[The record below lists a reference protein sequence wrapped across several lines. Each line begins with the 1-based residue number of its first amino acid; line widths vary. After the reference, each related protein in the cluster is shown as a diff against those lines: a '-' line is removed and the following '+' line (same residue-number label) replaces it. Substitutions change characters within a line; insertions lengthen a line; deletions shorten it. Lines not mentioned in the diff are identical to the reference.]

1 MSRKRAI
8 SRVTSLWVLKH
19 DFPGGHQ
26 APAKHRKKLWTRE
39 CYMAFYELNSLSHKK
54 ERIIRTLGEV
64 GLTKFCFRRNR
75 YYAFGVWNV
84 FVSIKLYYLRCT
96 YIRISQFNGWRGK
109 SVTLR
114 EEPNLFFFSLHFL
127 ECMNT
132 SIAASRGI
140 PGDPS
145 VHRGG
150 PAPARI
156 RMKET
161 CFISVYDSGA
171 AASNGH

>member
-1 MSRKRAI
+1 
-8 SRVTSLWVLKH
+8 
-19 DFPGGHQ
+19 
-26 APAKHRKKLWTRE
+26 
-39 CYMAFYELNSLSHKK
+39 MAFYELNSLSHKK
-54 ERIIRTLGEV
+54 KAHYSYAGRSRSYKILFSKKQILCFWRLKRVRLNKIILSKMHLHMYISIQRMKG
-64 GLTKFCFRRNR
+64 KIS
-75 YYAFGVWNV
+75 NV
-84 FVSIKLYYLRCT
+84 TGGAELV
-96 YIRISQFNGWRGK
+96 
-109 SVTLR
+109 
-114 EEPNLFFFSLHFL
+114 FFFSLHFL

-132 SIAASRGI
+132 SIAVSRGI